1 MLSSTSTLP
10 NYDLCFIKCMKN
22 DKYEK
27 SGKENMSSWAC
38 SDTLRCHKTLET
50 FNAKW
55 YLVQATQQ
63 TQQTVE
69 TLYNSKECKTF

>member
-10 NYDLCFIKCMKN
+10 NYVLRFIKCMEN

-38 SDTLRCHKTLET
+38 SDTLNE
-50 FNAKW
+50 W
-55 YLVQATQQ
+55 
-63 TQQTVE
+63 
-69 TLYNSKECKTF
+69 NSVVVIILPHFPFIHHVYDVAEIQ